1 LALAEL
7 LRNNYIPE
15 GYIYPIEL
23 REARDLA
30 RRRMNIVKKRAGE
43 LREFKMAL
51 TRHGFDGPNRNAIV
65 SMKDEILEP
74 YRGFDRHLD
83 QILEDTLYFNQVYT
97 ESIKSIESSLED
109 ILEGDE
115 IIERLREIPG
125 IGPWLS
131 KYIRLE
137 VESIE
142 RFKNILA
149 FSSWCRVI
157 PGIAQSVDSCV
168 RGRGSKQGN
177 GHMKYAL
184 YQSAAFVIRLNPQI
198 KAYYMDTRNEGV
210 EVGERWCLSKASRS
224 LHREGACSTEP
235 STQRNQDR
243 SLPLSLRQPSGHLK

>member
-1 LALAEL
+1 VLEVLKPYKKTQNIVFETCGTYYWLSDGLHHAGYKNTTMAHALKLAHIIKAKVKTDRRDSLALAEL

-43 LREFKMAL
+43 FREFKMAL

-131 KYIRLE
+131 KYIQLE

-142 RFKNILA
+142 RFKNIRA

-157 PGIAQSVDSCV
+157 PGIAQSGDSEEDLD
-168 RGRGSKQGN
+168 G
-177 GHMKYAL
+177 
-184 YQSAAFVIRLNPQI
+184 
-198 KAYYMDTRNEGV
+198 
-210 EVGERWCLSKASRS
+210 
-224 LHREGACSTEP
+224 
-235 STQRNQDR
+235 
-243 SLPLSLRQPSGHLK
+243 